1 MKTGTLNRPILAL
14 ALLASVT
21 GFADFSISFNF
32 GAGIEESRKTAF
44 YDAAA
49 FWEAHLTG
57 YRYNDPSLNGIVI
70 QAEIAAYDG
79 SGGAL
84 GYGAP
89 AAAQFFENI
98 TLDGASSA
106 ANVAYSTEGYML
118 FDSEDIDSLIAGG
131 SWETLVRHEVAHA
144 LGFGYGWNFETNG
157 ITYNEVYALDS
168 GQYTGAGALA
178 AYQSEFDADATFVP
192 VEMSDQIHWDEV
204 DEGIALTGIVDS
216 QGRDMRY
223 ELMTGWLNTQEPSF
237 VSNTTLGQFYDLGYT
252 VIPEPSSIGM
262 LALCGVC
269 MHFIRSR
276 FLV

>member
-1 MKTGTLNRPILAL
+1 MKNNTIKTQILAL
-14 ALLASVT
+14 AVMGSLTS
-21 GFADFSISFNF
+21 FADFSISFNF

-44 YDAAA
+44 YDAAT
-49 FWEAHLTG
+49 FWESHLTG
-57 YRYNDPSLNGIVI
+57 YRYDDPSLNGIVI
-70 QAEIAAYDG
+70 QAEITDYDG
-79 SGGAL
+79 AGGAL
-84 GYGAP
+84 GYGTP

-98 TLDGASSA
+98 TLDGASSP
-106 ANVAYSTEGYML
+106 ANVAFSTEGYML
-118 FDSEDIDSLIAGG
+118 FDSEDVDTLIDGG
-131 SWETLVRHEVAHA
+131 AWDTIVRHEVAHA
-144 LGFGYGWNFETNG
+144 LGFGYGWNYETNG
-157 ITYNEVYALDS
+157 ITYNDFYALDS

-178 AYQSEFDADATFVP
+178 AYQAEFDPDATFVP

-204 DEGIALTGIVDS
+204 DEGLELTGIVDS

-223 ELMTGWLNTQEPSF
+223 ELMTGWLNTEEPSF

-252 VIPEPSSIGM
+252 VVPEPSSIGM